1 MSVGI
6 SIRNTIAVCSW
17 LMLIT
22 SSLAGEPML
31 IAHRGLLRHAPENT
45 MPAFAACVELSLGF
59 ELDIYS
65 SRDDQLVVI
74 HDPSLGR
81 TTTGPNRSVRE
92 FSVPEL
98 KRFDAGAWFHPSF
111 RGLAIPTLEEVLSMV
126 RQRKRGP
133 TMIAINVKQI
143 TSAGERQLVTLVAK
157 YGLLKESF
165 AFEQADACSRRLKLH
180 NPAFRIGQNVT
191 RKNLA
196 QHLVAGDLDVFMLSF
211 MPTPD
216 EVSLLRRQKKTILF
230 NAAGA
235 TSAYYSPATWDR
247 VKEAGF
253 DGLLTDFVLDCRLH
267 WQDRQ

>member
-1 MSVGI
+1 LC
-6 SIRNTIAVCSW
+6 RIASAAVADGGAPPA
-17 LMLIT
+17 I
-22 SSLAGEPML
+22 AGEPML
-31 IAHRGLLRHAPENT
+31 IAHRGLLRYAPENT

-59 ELDIYS
+59 ELDVYS

-74 HDPSLGR
+74 HSANLNS
-81 TTTGPNRSVRE
+81 TTNGPNRSVRE

-126 RQRKRGP
+126 RQRRRGP

-143 TSAGERQLVTLVAK
+143 TSAGERQLVTLVTK

-180 NPAFRIGQNVT
+180 NPAFRISQNVS
-191 RKNLA
+191 RQNLS
-196 QHLVAGDLDVFMLSF
+196 QRLVPGELDVFMLSF
-211 MPTPD
+211 LPTPD
-216 EVSLLRRQKKTILF
+216 EMSLLRRQKKTVLF

-235 TSAYYSPATWDR
+235 TLAHRSPATWDR

-267 WQDRQ
+267 WRNQQ